1 MVNFEDSNLI
11 PVLGDNSGD
20 GICLYLAFLMA
31 QQQANTHSEA
41 DRLEAERMAAHI
53 TKLALLIGAIPWRE
67 AINVLHCQV
76 DPCVGVVETLAYFT
90 STDIMVIHISN

>member
-1 MVNFEDSNLI
+1 
-11 PVLGDNSGD
+11 
-20 GICLYLAFLMA
+20 MA